1 MVYVLAALAAFANAA
16 TTILQRL
23 GVETAPPETTMR
35 LSLLAYA
42 VRRKVW
48 LAGFGVLVV
57 AFLLQAFALH
67 FGPIT
72 VVQPALT
79 LELPFLVIILWVWF
93 HQRMGWREWVGAFGA
108 AGGLAVFLVA
118 ANVGGGSGL
127 PDFSSWTVVTIAC
140 LAGVTLTVL
149 FTRFGPPAWKAAMF
163 GSAAAIAFALT
174 AAFIKQ
180 MTDQIASVGWGFLAD
195 WTPYAVAVTGLFG
208 FFLAQNAFHSGPVTA
223 SQATL
228 VVVDPLASVAI
239 GIGLFGDSV
248 ATGGV
253 RVPMEILGL
262 VVMFAGVL
270 SLAMSPMVARVK
282 ADSDEALWMTRRWR
296 EGQGGREDDNGT
308 EAAWGAGCATRWRS
322 IRRRSTHGKR
332 CSNASMTPPGWPAS
346 TRTCTS
352 SCACPSASLR

>member
-48 LAGFGVLVV
+48 LAGFGVLIV

-79 LELPFLVIILWVWF
+79 LELPFLVMILWLCF
-93 HQRMGWREWVGAFGA
+93 RQQMGWREWVGAFGA
-108 AGGLAVFLVA
+108 AGGLALFLVA
-118 ANVGGGSGL
+118 ADVGGGSAL
-127 PDFSSWTVVTIAC
+127 PDSASWIGVTIAC
-140 LAGVTLTVL
+140 MAGVTLTVL
-149 FTRFGPPAWKAAMF
+149 LTRTGPMAWKAAMF

-180 MTDQIASVGWGFLAD
+180 MTDQIAAVGWGFLTN
-195 WTPYAVAVTGLFG
+195 WTPYAVAVAGLVG
-208 FFLAQNAFHSGPVTA
+208 FFLAQNAFHSGPITA

-248 ATGGV
+248 QTTGM
-253 RVPMEILGL
+253 RVPMEVLGL
-262 VVMFAGVL
+262 IIMFAGVL
-270 SLAMSPMVARVK
+270 SLAMSPMVAHVK
-282 ADSDEALWMTRRWR
+282 SDSGEDSVLLSRRWR
-296 EGQGGREDDNGT
+296 DAHRGLDDDNGT
-308 EAAWGAGCATRWRS
+308 EAAWGAG
-322 IRRRSTHGKR
+322 
-332 CSNASMTPPGWPAS
+332 
-346 TRTCTS
+346 
-352 SCACPSASLR
+352 